1 MVKPSLSIR
10 SYTTTMCRHAHDYYQ
25 LVLPLN
31 GHIEIALEHFNGRVG
46 VGEGICISPGY
57 DHAFTAKEHARFIVA
72 DLDVVPKTI
81 ANDRLPVFRLTP
93 PMQSFLQYVNVQL
106 THYQCDEISDA
117 MLILFQQLL
126 TQQRNGFAADKRI
139 TPVLSCIHEQ
149 IDGNHTIESLARI
162 ACLGP
167 TQFKKRFK
175 SSTGMG
181 IRDYLIMVRMDKARA
196 LLSNTDMP
204 IIHVAANVGYDDVSA
219 FSRRFKQSFGVS
231 PKHYKRK

>member
-1 MVKPSLSIR
+1 
-10 SYTTTMCRHAHDYYQ
+10 MCCHAHDYYQ

-31 GHIEIALEHFNGRVG
+31 GHIEIVVKHFNGCVG
-46 VGEGICISPGY
+46 VGEGICIFPGY
-57 DHAFTAKEHARFIVA
+57 EHAFTAKEHARFIVA
-72 DLDVVPKTI
+72 DLGSVPDNI
-81 ANDRLPVFRLTP
+81 ANDRLPVFRLTS

-106 THYQCDEISDA
+106 THHQYDEISDA
-117 MLILFQQLL
+117 MLTLFRELL
-126 TQQRNGFAADKRI
+126 TQQRSGVTADKRI
-139 TPVLSCIHEQ
+139 IPVLSSIHKQ
-149 IDGNHTIESLARI
+149 IDYNHTIESLARI
-162 ACLGP
+162 ACLGA

-175 SSTGMG
+175 ASTGMG
-181 IRDYLIMVRMDKARA
+181 IREYLIKVRMDKARA